1 MDRHNLKN
9 LLDIVAVEIIASL
22 TTVNASAF
30 SVDAILPEPEPAS
43 GSGTTA
49 RSQSPGTTPP
59 CSAQERTAQF
69 GGN

>member
-1 MDRHNLKN
+1 MRHKQHLF
-9 LLDIVAVEIIASL
+9 DVVAVEIIASL

-30 SVDAILPEPEPAS
+30 SVDAILPEPKPAS

-49 RSQSPGTTPP
+49 RSQSPHTTPP
-59 CSAQERTAQF
+59 AEERTAQF